1 MTRLALHLVF
11 PGFQFAYE
19 RQEKMTSAEFAIRM
33 EEDLGRLTQAVEFPK
48 VWRSDLTK
56 LLAFNPEDRPSIRQF
71 SKVRKHS
78 YRKWKRI
85 SLGNHWLQFADA
97 SQFDRAI
104 FRGEDVPALVP
115 PLPFVNLALGSSSLV

>member
-33 EEDLGRLTQAVEFPK
+33 EEDLGRLTQAVECRE
-48 VWRSDLTK
+48 VLRSDLTK
-56 LLAFNPEDRPSIRQF
+56 LLAFHPKDRPSIGKF

-78 YRKWKRI
+78 YWKWKR
-85 SLGNHWLQFADA
+85 
-97 SQFDRAI
+97 
-104 FRGEDVPALVP
+104 
-115 PLPFVNLALGSSSLV
+115 NLSW